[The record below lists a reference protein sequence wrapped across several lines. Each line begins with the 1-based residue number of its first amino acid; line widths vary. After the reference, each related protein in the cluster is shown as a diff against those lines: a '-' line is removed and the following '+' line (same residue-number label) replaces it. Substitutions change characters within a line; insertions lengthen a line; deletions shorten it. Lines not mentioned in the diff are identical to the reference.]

1 MTMKSSSFKPVRAT
15 EEDKKD
21 INEQIDT
28 EIKESEKTEN
38 NSVKPVEAFP
48 EEKLLKDIDMDDF
61 FFNGTI
67 SYTFKIGRTEIKMKI
82 LSSKEL
88 QETQSYLWKLRNS
101 DISAIEA
108 QLKYT
113 VSILS
118 RAILSYGKQD
128 LSSMKLEEK
137 EEFVNAMPS
146 MLIPVLYDNYL
157 LLEASA
163 TKIFENGGADTK
175 N

>member
-1 MTMKSSSFKPVRAT
+1 MAMKSSSFKPVRAT
-15 EEDKKD
+15 EEDKNV

-28 EIKESEKTEN
+28 EVKEAEKTEN
-38 NSVKPVEAFP
+38 NPVKPAEAFP

-67 SYTFKIGRTEIKMKI
+67 SYTFKIGRTDIKMKI

-88 QETQSYLWKLRNS
+88 QETQSYLWQLRNS

-118 RAILSYGKQD
+118 RAILSYNKQD
-128 LSSMKLEEK
+128 LSGMKLEEK

-146 MLIPVLYDNYL
+146 MLIPILYDNYL